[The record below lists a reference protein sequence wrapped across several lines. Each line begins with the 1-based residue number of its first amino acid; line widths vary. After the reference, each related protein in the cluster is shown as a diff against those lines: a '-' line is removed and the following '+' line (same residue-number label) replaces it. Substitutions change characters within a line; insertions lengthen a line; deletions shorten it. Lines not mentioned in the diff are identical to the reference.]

1 MSRIKEIREAIATK
15 LDKWET
21 EAAAFEAQLNSSKG
35 KATVKLETQKK
46 QFADVLTKI
55 KAKANELKTIAE
67 EEKTQIQNQLEHI
80 QVQLALS
87 KAESKAAYETQKRE
101 IERAIES
108 FETSINCEL
117 DDAADALLLFSLSG
131 EAKPFA
137 QFSSPDWAE
146 RVSPAYSASL
156 PLIFIK

>member
-15 LDKWET
+15 LDKWEA
-21 EAAAFEAQLNSSKG
+21 EAAAFEAQLNPSKD
-35 KATVKLETQKK
+35 KATERLETQKK

-137 QFSSPDWAE
+137 QLSSPDWAE
-146 RVSPAYSASL
+146 RVPSAYSAPL
-156 PLIFIK
+156 PLIFVK

>member
-15 LDKWET
+15 LDKWEA
-21 EAAAFEAQLNSSKG
+21 EAAAFEAQLNPSKD
-35 KATVKLETQKK
+35 KATERLETQKK

-55 KAKANELKTIAE
+55 KAKGNKLKAIAE
-67 EEKTQIQNQLEHI
+67 EEKTQIQNQLEHL

-87 KAESKAAYETQKRE
+87 KAESKAAYESQKK
-101 IERAIES
+101 AIEDAIMS
-108 FETSINCEL
+108 FETSIDCEL
-117 DDAADALLLFSLSG
+117 DETADALLLFFLSG
-131 EAKPFA
+131 KAKPFA

-146 RVSPAYSASL
+146 RVPPAYSASL